1 MHAARANRQLRQA
14 GLRQAL
20 RDKGLSSDQGRI
32 GLQIVKLQ
40 FTQTIRRLPGKQ
52 AQFQADQGDRQLR
65 THSDGQHLAGI
76 GAEPGRNIHRQY
88 RQTTDIQQPD
98 SLGIRFAY
106 CALQTRAKQSIEHHA
121 LQLDALAPGLHRH
134 TSSQRMVTGQRGI
147 ALQLRRIADRQ
158 HLHPPACTQR
168 QGRHQIAVTCVITAP
183 GQHRQHASIR
193 PTPAQSAPDSMR
205 GATHQFKTRRA
216 GCDQSRI
223 QLTHLG
229 GAVQRQGKIVRRMQH
244 ASAPMS
250 GRIIPTCAPVTCPHM
265 NTDTLDLIA
274 LAQSIKDWGRELG
287 FQQVGIADV
296 QLGEHEAHLQR
307 WLDAGYQGEMDYM
320 AAHGSKRSHPDELVP
335 GTLRVVSLRMDYLP
349 GDTQMAQRLGEPEK
363 AYVSRYALGRDYHK
377 LIRKR
382 LQQLAERIQQQI
394 GPFGYRAFVDSAP
407 VLEKAIAEQ
416 AGLGW
421 IGKNTLVLNRKAG
434 SYFFLGELFVDLPLP
449 VDPPHASE
457 HCGRCTACMD
467 ICPTAAFVGPYVL
480 DARRCISYLTIE
492 LKGSIPEELRA
503 PIGNRVFGCDDCQMV
518 CPWNRFAKPTEQND
532 FQPRHSLDNAELAEL
547 FCWSEDE
554 FLSRTEGSPL
564 RRAGYERWLRNLA
577 VGLGNAPS
585 SIPVLEALKARRE
598 HPSELVREHV
608 EWALARHGL

>member
-1 MHAARANRQLRQA
+1 M
-14 GLRQAL
+14 
-20 RDKGLSSDQGRI
+20 K
-32 GLQIVKLQ
+32 
-40 FTQTIRRLPGKQ
+40 
-52 AQFQADQGDRQLR
+52 
-65 THSDGQHLAGI
+65 
-76 GAEPGRNIHRQY
+76 
-88 RQTTDIQQPD
+88 
-98 SLGIRFAY
+98 
-106 CALQTRAKQSIEHHA
+106 
-121 LQLDALAPGLHRH
+121 
-134 TSSQRMVTGQRGI
+134 
-147 ALQLRRIADRQ
+147 
-158 HLHPPACTQR
+158 
-168 QGRHQIAVTCVITAP
+168 
-183 GQHRQHASIR
+183 
-193 PTPAQSAPDSMR
+193 
-205 GATHQFKTRRA
+205 
-216 GCDQSRI
+216 
-223 QLTHLG
+223 
-229 GAVQRQGKIVRRMQH
+229 
-244 ASAPMS
+244 
-250 GRIIPTCAPVTCPHM
+250 
-265 NTDTLDLIA
+265 TDTLDLA
-274 LAQSIKDWGRELG
+274 VLAQSIKDWGRELG

-307 WLDAGYQGEMDYM
+307 WLEAGYQGEMDYM
-320 AAHGSKRSHPDELVP
+320 AAHGSKRSHPDQLVP

-349 GDTQMAQRLGEPEK
+349 GDTQMAQRLAQPEK

-394 GPFGYRAFVDSAP
+394 GPFGFRAFVDSAP

-449 VDPPHASE
+449 VDEPHATE
-457 HCGRCTACMD
+457 HCGRCKACMD

-518 CPWNRFAKPTEQND
+518 CPWNRFAKPSAQSD

-547 FCWSEDE
+547 FGWSEEE

-608 EWALARHGL
+608 EWALTRHGL